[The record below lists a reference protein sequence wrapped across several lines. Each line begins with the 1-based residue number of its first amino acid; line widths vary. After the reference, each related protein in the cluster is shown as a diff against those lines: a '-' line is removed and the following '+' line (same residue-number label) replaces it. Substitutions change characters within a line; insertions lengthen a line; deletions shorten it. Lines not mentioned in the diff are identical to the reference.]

1 MNSFHE
7 RGAVLRS
14 IGCIL
19 RFQKGLIN
27 SVLEGHGKLHRGN
40 DIEFRMKMS
49 LSDRE
54 GKEGENILSSLSR
67 AFKFISRLLF

>member
-1 MNSFHE
+1 M
-7 RGAVLRS
+7 GAVIRS

-27 SVLEGHGKLHRGN
+27 SVLEGHRKLHRGK
-40 DIEFRMKMS
+40 DSEFRMKMS

-54 GKEGENILSSLSR
+54 GKEGENVLSSSGR
-67 AFKFISRLLF
+67 RFEFISRLLF